1 MAKATSK
8 GGKKPA
14 SGGKFSMR
22 DAQTG
27 QFRIGR
33 TAFSSISS
41 VEGITLSRD
50 MQKDF
55 ARTDGMAAEKRR
67 SEFASK
73 YGKK

>member
-1 MAKATSK
+1 MAKVTSK

-14 SGGKFSMR
+14 SGGKSGMR
-22 DAQTG
+22 DSQTG

-33 TAFSSISS
+33 AAFSSISS

-50 MQKDF
+50 MHKDF
-55 ARTDGMAAEKRR
+55 ARTEGMSAEKRR